1 MVQGILSSASSAQQ
15 SEVAAWEEEIT
26 SCAHTENLEQVP
38 PKTLEPAGLA
48 TCQSCDL
55 TSNLWLCLTCG
66 ALGCGRAQFGGV
78 GGHSH
83 ALAHSNASGHPV
95 ALKLGTVDP
104 GEGTADLYC
113 YTCNDP
119 KTDPKL
125 AQHLANFGMQVESQQ
140 KTEKSMTELQVE
152 QNLKFDF
159 AMTGADGAE
168 LQPLFGPGLTGLR
181 NLGNSC
187 YMNSTLQALF
197 DLPIFQHRFF
207 GDPQAKSHPLVC
219 TKSDPAN
226 CLECQTLKVA
236 DGLLSGRYAVPR
248 QAVAGPNK
256 SQEGLQ
262 QESKFQE
269 GIKPDMFKRIIGKD
283 HEEFK
288 TMRQQDA
295 DEFFKHL
302 LKKVEQL
309 ERASTTSSTGASCV
323 DIFKFGLEHRLQC
336 TECHG
341 VRYRQEQTDSLSL
354 PVPAN
359 ETGKDENGK
368 TIYQPM
374 QLETCLDMLL
384 GSQEELEY
392 KCPAC
397 QKTVKAVQC
406 VALLSYSHLLLI
418 SLFSDFRTTKLSSF
432 PDVLLLHMTRFQ
444 LVNWVPQ
451 KLGKRE

>member
-1 MVQGILSSASSAQQ
+1 MCVFSQLDTVVQGILSSSSSAQQ
-15 SEVAAWEEEIT
+15 SEVQAWEEEIT
-26 SCAHTENLEQVP
+26 SCTHVDNLEQVP

-66 ALGCGRAQFGGV
+66 ALGCGRQQFGGV
-78 GGHSH
+78 GGHGH
-83 ALAHSNASGHPV
+83 ALSHSDQTGHPV

-119 KTDPKL
+119 KIDPKL
-125 AQHLANFGMQVESQQ
+125 QAHLANFGMQVEAQQ

-168 LQPLFGPGLTGLR
+168 LEPLFGAGLTGLR

-187 YMNSTLQALF
+187 YMNSSLQALF
-197 DLPIFQHRFF
+197 DLPVFKQRYFSN
-207 GDPQAKSHPLVC
+207 PEVKSHALVC
-219 TKSDPAN
+219 TKSDPAD
-226 CLECQTLKVA
+226 CLECQLVKIA

-248 QAVAGPNK
+248 QTVQAGVPDDEAER
-256 SQEGLQ
+256 Q
-262 QESKFQE
+262 SKFQE

-302 LKKVEQL
+302 LKKIEQL
-309 ERASTTSSTGASCV
+309 ERSSTSSTSSADGSTTDV
-323 DIFKFGLEHRLQC
+323 FKFGLEHRLQC
-336 TECHG
+336 TECKG
-341 VRYRQEQTDSLSL
+341 VKYRAEQSDSLSL

-359 ETGKDENGK
+359 EIPNAMDTDEGQEK
-368 TIYQPM
+368 QKKSYEPVP
-374 QLETCLDMLL
+374 LEQTLDLFL
-384 GSQEELEY
+384 GSETELEY
-392 KCPAC
+392 KCPNC
-397 QKTVKAVQC
+397 DKMVKAVQYDFLSLC
-406 VALLSYSHLLLI
+406 IDVAYCC
-418 SLFSDFRTTKLSSF
+418 
-432 PDVLLLHMTRFQ
+432 
-444 LVNWVPQ
+444 
-451 KLGKRE
+451 

>member
-15 SEVAAWEEEIT
+15 SEVQAWEEEIT
-26 SCAHTENLEQVP
+26 SCTHVDNLEQVP
-38 PKTLEPAGLA
+38 PRTLEPAGLA

-66 ALGCGRAQFGGV
+66 ALGCGRQQFGGV
-78 GGHSH
+78 GGHGH
-83 ALAHSNASGHPV
+83 ALSHSDQTGHPV

-119 KTDPKL
+119 KIDPKL
-125 AQHLANFGMQVESQQ
+125 QAHLANFGMQIEAQQ

-197 DLPIFQHRFF
+197 DLPNFQQRYFA
-207 GDPQAKSHPLVC
+207 DPQVKSHALLC
-219 TKSDPAN
+219 TKSDPAD
-226 CLECQTLKVA
+226 CLECQLNKIA
-236 DGLLSGRYAVPR
+236 HGLLSGEYAVPR
-248 QAVAGPNK
+248 QVVQSTVPDDEAER
-256 SQEGLQ
+256 Q
-262 QESKFQE
+262 SKFQE

-302 LKKVEQL
+302 LKKIEQF
-309 ERASTTSSTGASCV
+309 ERASGESSTTDV
-323 DIFKFGLEHRLQC
+323 FKFGLEHRIQC

-341 VRYRQEQTDSLSL
+341 VKYRSEQSESLSL
-354 PVPAN
+354 PVPAKEVEAMDTDGQEQTKRYESVSLEHSLN
-359 ETGKDENGK
+359 LLLASETD
-368 TIYQPM
+368 
-374 QLETCLDMLL
+374 
-384 GSQEELEY
+384 LEY
-392 KCPAC
+392 KCPKC
-397 QKTVKAVQC
+397 DKIVKAVQC
-406 VALLSYSHLLLI
+406 VSQMTATLSILLTDH
-418 SLFSDFRTTKLSSF
+418 FRTTKLSSF

-451 KLGKRE
+451 KLGKSHV